1 MSITL
6 EFRFPAGTFSSLQ
19 LPQLSIPG
27 LGGGVDVARVARAV
41 LPVAAPGLALAAEAA
56 GFGPAGRVLVAIALK
71 TMEQALAE

>member
-6 EFRFPAGTFSSLQ
+6 EFRLPAGTLAALQ

-27 LGGGVDVARVARAV
+27 VSGGVDMARVARAV

-56 GFGPAGRVLVAIALK
+56 GLGPFGRVLVAIALK

>member
-6 EFRFPAGTFSSLQ
+6 EFRFPAGTLPSLR

-27 LGGGVDVARVARAV
+27 FDGRVDVARVARAV

-56 GFGPAGRVLVAIALK
+56 GLGPAGRILLAIALK
-71 TMEQALAE
+71 TVERSLAE